1 VNVNETV
8 TAGTIPEPGIDDCN
22 GHDATA
28 HSPNVRWQRSALT
41 RGRRW
46 ESLRI
51 AGATVWFTGLP
62 AAGKSTIA
70 GAVEER
76 LVTARRPAFLLD
88 GDNLRH
94 GLNGDLG
101 FDEHARRENVR
112 RTAHVAR
119 LLAESGTIALVGL
132 VSPYARDREQAM
144 EMHRAV
150 DLPFI
155 EIFVDAP
162 LALCEQRDPKGLYA
176 RARAGEL
183 TSLTGIGAPYE
194 APSRPDLVLRSGE
207 ETVPDAVERV
217 IQALDARLDTLV
229 STPAV

>member
-1 VNVNETV
+1 VVVRATTLPQHQAKEWEYDVNVNETV
-8 TAGTIPEPGIDDCN
+8 TAGTIPEPGIGDCN

-46 ESLRI
+46 ESLGI

-132 VSPYARDREQAM
+132 VSPHARDREQAM

-150 DLPFI
+150 DPPFI

-162 LALCEQRDPKGLYA
+162 LALCEQCDPKGLYE
-176 RARAGEL
+176 RARGRAREPHRDRR
-183 TSLTGIGAPYE
+183 SLRGAL
-194 APSRPDLVLRSGE
+194 AARSRAALRRGNS
-207 ETVPDAVERV
+207 
-217 IQALDARLDTLV
+217 
-229 STPAV
+229 S